1 MTVFYADTSAL
12 VRAFFVDE
20 PDHVELRRLLL
31 EGETPVV
38 TSELTRVELASAV
51 AAAARTGGLQRPQV
65 VLDRYDGEC
74 GDDGPLTM
82 VRLDPE
88 VALPTAR
95 GLVLRHQLRT
105 LDAVHLAVALTTAVD
120 LAADGEVC
128 LVTRDHGQAAAAV
141 EVGLA
146 VR

>member
-1 MTVFYADTSAL
+1 M
-12 VRAFFVDE
+12 
-20 PDHVELRRLLL
+20 
-31 EGETPVV
+31 
-38 TSELTRVELASAV
+38 
-51 AAAARTGGLQRPQV
+51 
-65 VLDRYDGEC
+65 VLDRFDGDC

-88 VALPTAR
+88 VALPAAR

-120 LAADGEVC
+120 LAPDGEVC